1 MSDRRL
7 APGSGRDLTSALVAL
22 YLGLAPIYWLPSVDP
37 MLVRAAKGAVLV
49 SSFAVWFMGRRPSGV
64 RLPRGLF
71 GPAGFTA
78 VALLAIPGMYQA
90 QEFSLTIDLLV
101 DVALS
106 AMFVWLLFSM
116 EMTGH
121 DTLPVFVRGMTLIS
135 AFAAL
140 PAVSALTGFP
150 RFQSPFDLA
159 PFTATGFGAGRTG
172 WANALSL
179 YVPIALAVLL
189 SDSSRRRTAIVS
201 LVVIVMAQVVSGGR
215 TGLLLSL
222 FSAAGFVVLCG
233 SKKLRAVVLTIVLIG
248 TLLVAMSTAA
258 RGFAAVTATNQ
269 FRLDNLGSRTTFAL
283 VDALTSYRLRG
294 YVTAVE
300 LIPERPLMG
309 HGLGSVRIYVPSL
322 ANEVEIHNVWLKFA
336 VYCGVLFPLFLLCM
350 VATILIVSMRAVRA
364 TADRRRRVVPTAY
377 LFVLVNGV
385 AIAMVE
391 PAALVGAFQNS
402 ALWWGVAG
410 SALAVHATSSVSG
423 GTAASRTPMARH
435 VVR

>member
-1 MSDRRL
+1 M
-7 APGSGRDLTSALVAL
+7 
-22 YLGLAPIYWLPSVDP
+22 YWLPSVDP
-37 MLVRAAKGAVLV
+37 MLVRAGKGVVLV
-49 SSFAVWFMGRRPSGV
+49 ASFAVWFMGRRPSGV

-90 QEFSLTIDLLV
+90 QDFSLAIDLLV

-121 DTLPVFVRGMTLIS
+121 DTMAVFVRGMTLIS
-135 AFAAL
+135 VFAAL
-140 PAVSALTGFP
+140 PVASALTGVP
-150 RFQSPFDLA
+150 KFQSPFDLA

-189 SDSSRRRTAIVS
+189 SDSSRRRTAMVS
-201 LVVIVMAQVVSGGR
+201 LVIIVMAQVVSGGR

-222 FSAAGFVVLCG
+222 FSAAGFVVLRG

-248 TLLVAMSTAA
+248 TLLVVMSTAA
-258 RGFAAVTATNQ
+258 RGFAAVAASSQ
-269 FRLDNLGSRTTFAL
+269 LRLDDLGGRTTFAL
-283 VDALTSYRLRG
+283 LDALTSYRLRG
-294 YVTAVE
+294 YVTALE
-300 LIPERPLMG
+300 LIPERPFVG
-309 HGLGSVRIYVPSL
+309 HGLGSVRIYVPAL
-322 ANEVEIHNVWLKFA
+322 AREVEIHNVWLKFA

-350 VATILIVSMRAVRA
+350 VATILIVSMRAIR
-364 TADRRRRVVPTAY
+364 TISDRSGRVMATAY

-385 AIAMVE
+385 AITMVE
-391 PAALVGAFQNS
+391 PAALVGTFQNT

-410 SALAVHATSSVSG
+410 SVLAMQMMASLSSRAGARQRESARLAVPT
-423 GTAASRTPMARH
+423 
-435 VVR
+435 

>member
-1 MSDRRL
+1 
-7 APGSGRDLTSALVAL
+7 
-22 YLGLAPIYWLPSVDP
+22 
-37 MLVRAAKGAVLV
+37 MLVRAGKGVVLV
-49 SSFAVWFMGRRPSGV
+49 ASFAVWFMGRRPSGV

-90 QEFSLTIDLLV
+90 QHFSLVIDLLV

-121 DTLPVFVRGMTLIS
+121 DTMAVFVRGMTLIS
-135 AFAAL
+135 VFAAL
-140 PAVSALTGFP
+140 PVASALTGVP
-150 RFQSPFDLA
+150 QFQSPFDLA

-172 WANALSL
+172 WTNALSL
-179 YVPIALAVLL
+179 YVPIALAVLV
-189 SDSSRRRTAIVS
+189 SDSSRRRTAMVS
-201 LVVIVMAQVVSGGR
+201 LVIIVMAQVVSGGR

-248 TLLVAMSTAA
+248 TLLVVMSAAA
-258 RGFAAVTATNQ
+258 RGFAAVAASSQ
-269 FRLDNLGSRTTFAL
+269 LRLDDLGSRTTFAL
-283 VDALTSYRLRG
+283 LDALTSYRLRG
-294 YVTAVE
+294 YVTALE
-300 LIPERPLMG
+300 LIPKRPFVG
-309 HGLGSVRIYVPSL
+309 HGLGSVRIYVPAL
-322 ANEVEIHNVWLKFA
+322 AREVEIHNVWLKFA

-350 VATILIVSMRAVRA
+350 VGSILIVSMRAARA
-364 TADRRRRVVPTAY
+364 IADGSGRVVATAY

-385 AIAMVE
+385 AITMVE

-410 SALAVHATSSVSG
+410 SALAVHSTSSVLG
-423 GTAASRTPMARH
+423 VRKAASGTRLARH

>member
-1 MSDRRL
+1 M
-7 APGSGRDLTSALVAL
+7 
-22 YLGLAPIYWLPSVDP
+22 YWLPWVDP
-37 MLVRAAKGAVLV
+37 MLVRAAKGIVLV

-90 QEFSLTIDLLV
+90 QDFSLAIDLLV

-116 EMTGH
+116 EMTGQ
-121 DTLPVFVRGMTLIS
+121 DTMAVFVRGMTLIS
-135 AFAAL
+135 VFAAL
-140 PAVSALTGFP
+140 PVASALTGVP
-150 RFQSPFDLA
+150 KFQSPFDLA

-189 SDSSRRRTAIVS
+189 SDRSRRRTAIVS
-201 LVVIVMAQVVSGGR
+201 LVIIVMAQVVSGGR

-233 SKKLRAVVLTIVLIG
+233 STKLRAVVLTIVLIG
-248 TLLVAMSTAA
+248 TLLVVMSTAA
-258 RGFAAVTATNQ
+258 RGFAAVTATSQ
-269 FRLDNLGSRTTFAL
+269 LRLDNLGGRTTFAL
-283 VDALTSYRLRG
+283 LDALTSYRLRG
-294 YVTAVE
+294 YVTALE
-300 LIPERPLMG
+300 LIPERPFVG

-322 ANEVEIHNVWLKFA
+322 VNEVEIHNVWLKFA

-350 VATILIVSMRAVRA
+350 VARIFIVSMRAVR
-364 TADRRRRVVPTAY
+364 TIADRRGRVVATAY
-377 LFVLVNGV
+377 LFVVLTGFG
-385 AIAMVE
+385 ITMVE

-410 SALAVHATSSVSG
+410 SVLAMQMRASLSSQAG
-423 GTAASRTPMARH
+423 MRQRGPARRA
-435 VVR
+435 VPT